1 MAKTSVLSLILSI
14 GFLVIFHG
22 CFAQLGQQPLWQALE
37 QQQQHRLRARSE
49 CRIERLTAQQPN
61 RRYESEAG
69 VSEFWDRNNEEF
81 QCAGV
86 EAVRNEIHPKGL
98 MLPHYNNVPQLVYII
113 RGQCS
118 SLRPRRGIQGTV
130 IPGCAETYESDQ
142 LTREKQRPIDRH
154 QKIRRFREGD
164 ILALPAGVA
173 LWFYNDGEES
183 AVSVSLLDIGNEA
196 NQLDQQFRNFFLA
209 GESRRGERSPGEREQ
224 EGRGQQGQEG
234 GDQGKRGKQKEV
246 SNIFSGFDEQILA
259 EAFNIDPE
267 IARRLQGQDDQ
278 RGRIVRAERFQVVSH
293 QWEDQQQQE
302 EEGQHG
308 RLNGL
313 EETLC
318 QVKLRENIGN
328 PTRADVFNPRGGLI
342 STLNSHKL
350 PILNWLQLSAER
362 GVLYKNAVLAPH
374 WNKNAHCVMY
384 VTRGS
389 GRVQIVGNSGRSV
402 FDGEVSEGQLIVVP
416 QNFAVVKKA
425 SQQGLEWVAF
435 KTRDNAI
442 SSPLAGRLSA
452 IRAMPEDVLVN
463 SYGISREDAR
473 SLKYNREELKV
484 FGPGSRSQREDA

>member
-1 MAKTSVLSLILSI
+1 MVNTSVLSLSLSL

-69 VSEFWDRNNEEF
+69 VSEFWDRNTEEF
-81 QCAGV
+81 QCAG
-86 EAVRNEIHPKGL
+86 
-98 MLPHYNNVPQLVYII
+98 
-113 RGQCS
+113 
-118 SLRPRRGIQGTV
+118 RGIQGTV
-130 IPGCAETYESDQ
+130 IPGCAETYESEQ

-154 QKIRRFREGD
+154 QKIQRFREGD

-183 AVSVSLLDIGNEA
+183 VVSVSLLDVGNEA

-209 GESRRGERSPGEREQ
+209 GESRRGQQSPGEREQ

-234 GDQGKRGKQKEV
+234 SDQGKRGKQKEV
-246 SNIFSGFDEQILA
+246 KNIFSGFDEQILA
-259 EAFNIDPE
+259 EAFNIDRE
-267 IARRLQGQDDQ
+267 TARKLQGQDDQ

-328 PTRADVFNPRGGLI
+328 PTRADVFNPRGGRI

-374 WNKNAHCVMY
+374 WNNNAHCVMY

-425 SQQGLEWVAF
+425 SEQGLEWVAF
-435 KTRDNAI
+435 RTRDNAMT
-442 SSPLAGRLSA
+442 SPLAGRLSA